1 MPRIEFDQ
9 SRCVGH
15 AQCYAA
21 APDVYELDDNGYLL
35 PPPNVIDESLRDSA
49 IAGASACPEGV
60 LKVFDDE

>member
-15 AQCYAA
+15 AQCNAA

-35 PPPNVIDESLRDSA
+35 PPPSVIDESLRDSA

>member
-9 SRCVGH
+9 SRRVGH

-35 PPPNVIDESLRDSA
+35 PPPNVIDESLRDTA
-49 IAGASACPEGV
+49 IAGASGCPEGV